1 MNNQQTSKANWVK
14 SFNIGDGTRV
24 YVSDKGAFKLTT
36 IQASGEEKF
45 LMCLTPAQ
53 AKILVNASGD
63 IGNFLMSDE
72 YKAIEQNKV
81 LVKEREKIANQMHR
95 EREKAARNLQAS
107 IDKLKALGV
116 AVELPK
122 QA

>member
-36 IQASGEEKF
+36 IQANGEERF

-53 AKILVNASGD
+53 TKILVNASGD

>member
-1 MNNQQTSKANWVK
+1 
-14 SFNIGDGTRV
+14 
-24 YVSDKGAFKLTT
+24 
-36 IQASGEEKF
+36 
-45 LMCLTPAQ
+45 
-53 AKILVNASGD
+53 
-63 IGNFLMSDE
+63 MSDD

-81 LVKEREKIANQMHR
+81 LVKEREKSANQMHR
-95 EREKAARNLQAS
+95 EREKAARNLQSS